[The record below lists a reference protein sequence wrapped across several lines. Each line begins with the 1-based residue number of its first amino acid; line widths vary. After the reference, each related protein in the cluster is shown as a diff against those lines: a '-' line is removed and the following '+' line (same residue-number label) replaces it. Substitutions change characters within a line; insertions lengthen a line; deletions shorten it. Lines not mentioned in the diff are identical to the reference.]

1 MKRIFFYDTPI
12 DLLDMEETIALA
24 ERAMAGGAPVRHT
37 AINVAKL
44 VKLIRDPELAE
55 DVCGSDI
62 VGIDGMGIVYG
73 LKLFGLGEV
82 ERVSGVDLML
92 ALLDHCARSGRRP
105 YVLGARQEQ
114 LDKALDEA
122 RKRFP
127 GLEFAGARNG
137 YFSSEEEV
145 GIVADIRASGADCL
159 FVAMPTPRK
168 ERFLKAHADTLG
180 VPFVMGVGGS
190 IDVLAGH
197 ISRAPRFMQKMGLE
211 WFHRMVKEPRKMV
224 GRYATTNTAYA
235 RMLLSSLLTR
245 RSPVASQPTGVFH
258 SYPSSLSL

>member
-1 MKRIFFYDTPI
+1 MKRIFFFDTPI
-12 DLLDMEETIALA
+12 DLLDLNQTVALA
-24 ERAMAGGAPVRHT
+24 EGAMAGGAPIRHT

-73 LKLFGLGEV
+73 LKLFGLSGA

-92 ALLDHCARSGRRP
+92 ALMEHCAKTGRRP

-114 LDKALDEA
+114 LDAALAEA
-122 RKRFP
+122 RARFP
-127 GLEFAGARNG
+127 GLQFAGSRNG
-137 YFSSEEEV
+137 YFSSDEEPQ
-145 GIVADIRASGADCL
+145 IVADIRASEADCL

-168 ERFLKAHADTLG
+168 ERFLKAHADALG
-180 VPFVMGVGGS
+180 VPFIMGVGGS

-197 ISRAPRFMQKMGLE
+197 ISRAPQVMQDIGLE
-211 WFHRMVKEPRKMV
+211 WFHRMIKEPRKMV

-235 RMLLSSLLTR
+235 YMLLSSLLKR
-245 RSPVASQPTGVFH
+245 RNPVANQPTGAFH
-258 SYPSSLSL
+258 QYSTFPS

>member
-1 MKRIFFYDTPI
+1 MKRIFFFDTPI
-12 DLLDMEETIALA
+12 DLLDMGQTVALA
-24 ERAMAGGAPVRHT
+24 EAAMAGGRPLRHT

-44 VKLIRDPELAE
+44 VKLMRDPELAE
-55 DVCGSDI
+55 DVCGSDV

-73 LKLFGLGEV
+73 LKLFGLRDID
-82 ERVSGVDLML
+82 RVSGVDLML
-92 ALLDHCARSGRRP
+92 ALMDHCARTGRRP

-114 LDKALDEA
+114 LDKALAEA
-122 RKRFP
+122 RARFP
-127 GLEFAGARNG
+127 GLEFAGSRNG
-137 YFSSEEEV
+137 YFTAEEEPQV
-145 GIVADIRASGADCL
+145 VADIRASGADCL

-168 ERFLKAHADTLG
+168 ERFLKAHADALG

-197 ISRAPRFMQKMGLE
+197 VSRAPQWMQKTGLE

-235 RMLLSSLLTR
+235 AMLLSSFLR
-245 RSPVASQPTGVFH
+245 RRNPVADEPTGRFH
-258 SYPSSLSL
+258 PYSSALR

>member
-1 MKRIFFYDTPI
+1 MRRVFFYDTPI
-12 DLLDMEETIALA
+12 DLLDMEGTVALA
-24 ERAMAGGAPVRHT
+24 EKAMAGGPPIRHT

-44 VKLIRDPELAE
+44 VKLIHDPELAE

-73 LKLFGLGEV
+73 LRRFGVKDV
-82 ERVSGVDLML
+82 ERVSGMDLML
-92 ALLDHCARSGRRP
+92 ALMEHCARTGRRP

-114 LDKALDEA
+114 LDKALETA
-122 RKRFP
+122 CQRFP
-127 GLEFAGARNG
+127 GLAFAGARNG
-137 YFSSEEEV
+137 YFSKDEEAQ
-145 GIVADIRASGADCL
+145 IVADIRASGADCL

-168 ERFLKAHADTLG
+168 ERFLKAHADALG

-197 ISRAPRFMQKMGLE
+197 VSRAPVFMQKWGME

-224 GRYATTNTAYA
+224 GRYASTNTIYA
-235 RMLLSSLLTR
+235 WMLLSCLISGR
-245 RSPVASQPTGVFH
+245 NPVTGHPTGAYHHH
-258 SYPSSLSL
+258 SVGLSR